1 MSTIVDRR
9 VEPRDDPTPRIARR
23 LREERESR
31 GWSLA
36 DLAARSGVS
45 KAMISK
51 IERDEASPT
60 AAILGRLSGAF
71 QLTLATLLA
80 RAESDSGRLVRA
92 ADQPRWRDPETKYVR
107 RQIFARPQSPLE
119 LIEVELPAGKRVSF
133 PASSYAFIRQLV
145 WVTRGRLVIREGAER
160 VELRAGD
167 CYEFGPPADS
177 SFANETKTACRYL
190 VVLVRQ

>member
-1 MSTIVDRR
+1 MSTIVDSGFEER
-9 VEPRDDPTPRIARR
+9 DPTPRIARR
-23 LREERESR
+23 LRGERESR

-51 IERDEASPT
+51 IEREEASPT

-80 RAESDSGRLVRA
+80 RAESDDGRVVRA
-92 ADQPRWRDPETKYVR
+92 ADQPRWRDPDTKYLR
-107 RQIFARPQSPLE
+107 RQVFARPNFPIE
-119 LIEVELPAGKRVSF
+119 LIQVELPAGKKVAF

-160 VELRAGD
+160 TELRTGD
-167 CYEFGPPADS
+167 CYEFGAPVDS
-177 SFANETKTACRYL
+177 SFANEAKAACQYL
-190 VVLVRQ
+190 VALVRQ

>member
-1 MSTIVDRR
+1 MSTIVDKRLR
-9 VEPRDDPTPRIARR
+9 KEEDPTPQIARR
-23 LREERESR
+23 LRGERESR

-51 IERDEASPT
+51 IEREEASPT

-80 RAESDSGRLVRA
+80 RAESDDGRLVRA
-92 ADQPRWRDPETKYVR
+92 KDQPRWRDPESRYVR
-107 RQIFARPQSPLE
+107 RQIFSRPRSPLE
-119 LIEVELPAGKRVSF
+119 LVEVEFPAGKTVSF

-145 WVTRGRLVIREGAER
+145 WVTRGRLVIQEGGER
-160 VELRAGD
+160 HELATGD
-167 CYEFGPPADS
+167 CLEFGAPADS
-177 SFANETKTACRYL
+177 SFRNESKTACRY
-190 VVLVRQ
+190 VVALVRQ

>member
-1 MSTIVDRR
+1 MSTIVDARL
-9 VEPRDDPTPRIARR
+9 PSDDPTPRIARR
-23 LREERESR
+23 LRGERESR

-36 DLAARSGVS
+36 ELAARSGVS

-80 RAESDSGRLVRA
+80 RAESDEGRLVRA
-92 ADQPRWRDPETKYVR
+92 ADQPRWRDPETRYVR

-119 LIEVELPAGKRVSF
+119 LIEVELPAGKRVAF
-133 PASSYAFIRQLV
+133 PAASYAFIRQLV

-160 VELRAGD
+160 NELRTGD
-167 CYEFGPPADS
+167 CYEFGAPADS
-177 SFANETKTACRYL
+177 SFANESKAPCHYL
-190 VVLVRQ
+190 VALVRQ